1 MRKTALFCV
10 VVLALGGA
18 AVAYAAGSTVHSA
31 RATTLHFHEPATN
44 DSFVDVGGKGT
55 TQGDFLAWYDQLRDV
70 DSGKFVGHVAGVCT
84 LVDLRSQLFDCS
96 PVTYVLPGGTIYVD
110 GLFSG
115 KGAPETDPIVG
126 GTGKYAG
133 VHGTA
138 TVKALSATLT
148 DHVLDLSS

>member
-1 MRKTALFCV
+1 MRKLFPVAALT
-10 VVLALGGA
+10 LALAGA
-18 AVAYAAGSTVHSA
+18 AVAYAAASSGRTTTT
-31 RATTLHFHEPATN
+31 TTLHFHEPATN

-55 TQGDFLAWYDQLRDV
+55 TQGDYLAWDDQLRDV
-70 DSGKFVGHVAGVCT
+70 SSGKFVGRVAGVCT

-96 PVTYVLPGGTIYVD
+96 PVTYILPGGTIYVE

-126 GTGKYAG
+126 GTGSYAG
-133 VHGTA
+133 AHGTA

-148 DHVLDLSS
+148 DHLINLSS

>member
-1 MRKTALFCV
+1 MRKIAFCCAV
-10 VVLALGGA
+10 ALALAGA
-18 AVAYAAGSTVHSA
+18 AVAYAAGTGA
-31 RATTLHFHEPATN
+31 RAARTTTLHFHEPATN

-55 TQGDFLAWYDQLRDV
+55 TQGDFLAWDDQLRDV
-70 DSGKFVGHVAGVCT
+70 VTGKFVGHVAGVCT

-96 PVTYVLPGGTIYVD
+96 PVTYVLPGGTIYVV

-126 GTGKYAG
+126 GTGRYEG

-138 TVKALSATLT
+138 TVKALSATLD
-148 DHVLDLSS
+148 DHVITLTP

>member
-1 MRKTALFCV
+1 MRKTVFFCAV
-10 VVLALGGA
+10 LLALAGG
-18 AVAYAAGSTVHSA
+18 AVAYAAGTGA
-31 RATTLHFHEPATN
+31 RTTRATTLHFHEQAAN
-44 DSFVDVGGKGT
+44 DSFVDVGAKGT
-55 TQGDFLAWYDQLRDV
+55 TQGDFLAWDDQLRDV
-70 DSGKFVGHVAGVCT
+70 ATGKFVGHVAGVCT

-96 PVTYVLPGGTIYVD
+96 PVTYVLPGGTIYVV

-126 GTGKYAG
+126 GTGRYEG

-148 DHVLDLSS
+148 DHVLNLSS